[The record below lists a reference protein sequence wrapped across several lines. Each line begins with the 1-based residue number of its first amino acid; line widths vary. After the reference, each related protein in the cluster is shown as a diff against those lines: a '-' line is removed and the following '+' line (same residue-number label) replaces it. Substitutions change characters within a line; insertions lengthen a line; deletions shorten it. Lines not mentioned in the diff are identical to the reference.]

1 MNEWL
6 ARFVCGGIFT
16 LILLLS
22 RGVLAADKLIGTVF
36 YSPAERAALV
46 AARKGVDEKTEGPE
60 KAESSRYTVSGIVI
74 RGGGKSVTWLN
85 GKPVV
90 ETPRDES
97 LPPIRVSRDRVV
109 IDNKSVKV
117 GETLDIISG
126 ERVSPLPADAVK
138 IKP

>member
-1 MNEWL
+1 MINEWL
-6 ARFVCGGIFT
+6 ARFVCGGIFL
-16 LILLLS
+16 LILFSS
-22 RGVLAADKLIGTVF
+22 RGVLAADKPIGTVF
-36 YSPAERAALV
+36 YSPAERSALV
-46 AARKGVDEKTEGPE
+46 AARKGVDENAKG
-60 KAESSRYTVSGIVI
+60 AESSRYTVSGIVI

-90 ETPRDES
+90 ETPRDKS
-97 LPPIRVSRDRVV
+97 LPPIRVSPDRIV

-126 ERVSPLPADAVK
+126 ERVSPLPAEAVK